1 MSLLWASKNILINS
15 AEWLLNPNH
24 LGKTKLKPKKK
35 KKTNSQDYHLSSSSD
50 LAPFQGLCIFNMYL
64 KVAVTVYSYKPR
76 IKL

>member
-15 AEWLLNPNH
+15 AEWLLKPNH
-24 LGKTKLKPKKK
+24 IGKTKLKPKKK
-35 KKTNSQDYHLSSSSD
+35 PTNSQDYHLSSSSG
-50 LAPFQGLCIFNMYL
+50 LAPFQGLYIFNMYL